1 MSTTAENIANAILTN
16 DPLTARSLVQDWL
29 RSAPVFASEPPPDTA
44 DVRARA
50 VAAAIVELLAE
61 RAGQSAPSWTA
72 AEGRLTSPLFLVDA
86 AQHSPKLRARVE
98 RESPAPL
105 RKRNLFAPASYL
117 EQH

>member
-29 RSAPVFASEPPPDTA
+29 RSAPVFANEPPPCTF

-61 RAGQSAPSWTA
+61 RAGQPAPNWTA
-72 AEGRLTSPLFLVDA
+72 GEGKLSTPLFLVAA

-105 RKRNLFAPASYL
+105 RKRNVFAPASYL
-117 EQH
+117 EQR